1 MIGMLTTM
9 ASVLL
14 GAGKALFTNERALA
28 TVTAGFKHVA
38 TEIDES
44 KLQPE
49 EKLKYH
55 ARNVEQFV
63 SWQRNEINE
72 STSKARSRKRLALI
86 ITYGTLSLLGASAAL
101 YKVDN
106 MYSTYLYLMAKDW
119 MYYPFLAVIGY
130 YFGIHLLDRRK

>member
-1 MIGMLTTM
+1 MIVVSTI
-9 ASVLL
+9 ASLLL
-14 GAGKALFTNERALA
+14 GIGKAVFTNERALA
-28 TVTAGFKHVA
+28 SVTAGVKHVA
-38 TEIDES
+38 NEIDES

-49 EKLKYH
+49 EKRKLH

-86 ITYGTLSLLGASAAL
+86 VTYGTMVILGASAVL
-101 YKVDN
+101 YRIDN
-106 MYSTYLYLMAKDW
+106 MYSTWLYLMAKDW
-119 MYYPFLAVIGY
+119 LYYPFLAVIGY